1 MLIGSAVAMACPATV
16 QESRKVDQVPDGF
29 AFVDGSLRFS
39 ADGSK
44 VAYVARKGEELFPVI
59 GHAVGKG
66 FRMVDAPVIDA
77 SGEHVAFRTI
87 LLKRSGDMV
96 SSVLLDGKEF
106 ATAEWIGP
114 VALSPADGTPAF
126 WTALGHATEADGSL
140 DFSPVVLV
148 FGKKK
153 SAKWQSADNVL
164 APQFSADGLR
174 VFSVGTK
181 DEDWGIMSLDR
192 KGAEEKQMG
201 GHIVEVW
208 LNPNGR
214 ELACTVLDLSKGDP
228 DEDEPHKFFIQRRA
242 VPDLERTLDALGKA
256 YDAAGGLVY
265 DAEGAHFAFRAL
277 AGDKLGVSFDGEE
290 ADCTFDFVDELTI
303 APGGSQVAFVA
314 ARDCELDAGNG
325 WEVLEDMADATGG
338 RWSVVQGKTASQEYE
353 RTRLPTWSPDGTRLA
368 FAARANK
375 TWRVV
380 VGSSSGEPCDEIGR
394 IVWAADGSCVWYGAR
409 LGGDLW
415 WKRMPVE

>member
-1 MLIGSAVAMACPATV
+1 MLIGFAVAMACPATV

-44 VAYVARKGEELFPVI
+44 VAYVARKEKELYPVI
-59 GHAVGKG
+59 GHVAGKG
-66 FRMVDAPVIDA
+66 FLVVDAPVIDA
-77 SGEHVAFRTI
+77 SGAHVAFRAVAG
-87 LLKRSGDMV
+87 KRSGDLV

-114 VALSPADGTPAF
+114 IALSPADGTPAF

-140 DFSPVVLV
+140 DYSPVVLV

-153 SAKWQSADNVL
+153 SAKWQSADDVL
-164 APQFSADGLR
+164 APQFSPDGMH

-181 DEDWGIMSLDR
+181 DEDWGIMWLDR

-214 ELACTVLDLSKGDP
+214 ELACTVLDLSNGDP
-228 DEDEPHKFFIQRRA
+228 DEDEPHKFFLQRRA
-242 VPDLERTLDALGKA
+242 VPDVERTIDALGKA

-277 AGDKLGVSFDGEE
+277 EKDMLGVSFDGES
-290 ADCTFDFVDELTI
+290 AACTFDWVDELTI
-303 APGGSQVAFVA
+303 APDGKQVAYVA
-314 ARDCELDAGNG
+314 AKGCELDAGNG
-325 WEVLEDMADATGG
+325 WEVLVDLAVATGG
-338 RWSVVQGKTASQEYE
+338 RWCVVQGKTESQEYD
-353 RTRLPTWSPDGTRLA
+353 RTRLPTWSPDGSKLA

-375 TWRVV
+375 AWRVV
-380 VGSSSGEPCDEIGR
+380 VGSSSSEPCDEIGR

-409 LGGDLW
+409 LGGELW